1 MSYSNKQASHALI
14 ASTAMTTGENLAAT
28 AADYGQFYVCRPIK
42 VTGFYF
48 YVTTLIEASTLNPSV
63 ALTRRI
69 TPGSDTGAVVMST
82 MALPTGTA
90 AGKVVYEFIEPVLCY
105 PGDAILLDHTVQCT
119 DAGTAAGVGYYG
131 FDYEVVAEAVS
142 NCGDWVAAL

>member
-1 MSYSNKQASHALI
+1 MYPQKQASHAI
-14 ASTAMTTGENLAAT
+14 VRASNAHDTAENLAAT
-28 AADYGQFYVCRPIK
+28 VADYGQYYVCRPIK

-48 YVTTLIEASTLNPSV
+48 YVTTALVADTLEPSV

-82 MALPTGTA
+82 MQLPDLTA

-119 DAGTAAGVGYYG
+119 SGTTAAGAGFYG
-131 FDYEVVAEAVS
+131 FDYEVVDEAVG
-142 NCGDWVAAL
+142 NCGDWVAAE